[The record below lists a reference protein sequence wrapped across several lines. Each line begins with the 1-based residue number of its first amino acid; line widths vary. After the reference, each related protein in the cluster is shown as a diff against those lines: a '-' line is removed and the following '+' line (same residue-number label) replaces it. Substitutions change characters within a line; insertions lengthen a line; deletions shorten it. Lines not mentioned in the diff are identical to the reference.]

1 MDKEKLIKHH
11 FWILLGLALLLLP
24 VALGAVWM
32 GVADATAKQA
42 QEVKS
47 KQDNLN
53 KQTPKGL
60 NFVVELEKQRQQLD
74 DSKGTVWKVNAG
86 PQASLIKWPRA
97 LAALD
102 RLYFGDQLTDDDRT
116 AFKRNDV
123 YQNEFEEL
131 AELVKPTILAG
142 GNWQT
147 VLRFVKFGAKFP
159 SNEDCWLALED
170 LCIQREMLMCVRE
183 VNQLLARFWDETAK
197 SEKELK
203 EHFQPASGEA
213 VFRFVSPY
221 WQLDLALAPTTQGKG
236 NEYSVRGRLTNK
248 SHRRLNVARIDF
260 MVSMS
265 EGRAVPLPV
274 EGQFLGY
281 NQFIDFKDKRLPG
294 GAAQP
299 KILSIEQKLDAR
311 FVPVKRIEQIKLGY
325 HSHRTA
331 DKPLVMGAVSEE
343 EKKKTANAPP
353 EGADPNAPPAAAG
366 VEKSTSGIDRLRYLT
381 VTKQVRRMPIGV
393 VLIVDQ
399 AHVQDILRAFANSR
413 LHFQTTQVHLT
424 RNRGQSPGAVAMP
437 PAPFGNMGGGAAG
450 GEDSN
455 TNLVEVAVYGL
466 ASIYEKFPPKPA
478 EGAAPEANTPA
489 AAPEANTP
497 SSAPPAPAPGT
508 PPAPKETKPPE
519 APAQPKVG

>member
-42 QEVKS
+42 QTVKS
-47 KQDNLN
+47 KQDSLNLQ
-53 KQTPKGL
+53 KPMGE
-60 NFVVELEKQRQQLD
+60 NFVQELEKQRQLLD

-97 LAALD
+97 LTTLD

-116 AFKRNDV
+116 AFKRKDV
-123 YQNEFEEL
+123 YENEFDDL
-131 AELVKPTILAG
+131 AELVKPTVLAG
-142 GNWQT
+142 GNWQS

-183 VNQLLARFWDETAK
+183 VNLLLARFWDETAK

-203 EHFQPASGEA
+203 EHFQSASDEA

-260 MVSMS
+260 MVSMT
-265 EGRAVPLPV
+265 EGRAMPLSVDGP
-274 EGQFLGY
+274 FLGY
-281 NQFIDFKDKRLPG
+281 DQFIDFKDKRLPG
-294 GAAQP
+294 GAVKP
-299 KILSIEQKLDAR
+299 NILSIEQKLDAR

-366 VEKSTSGIDRLRYLT
+366 AEKSTSGIDRLRYLT
-381 VTKQVRRMPIGV
+381 VTKQVRRMPIGL

-424 RNRGQSPGAVAMP
+424 RNRGQGTGAMP
-437 PAPFGNMGGGAAG
+437 PMPGPGGAAAAAG

-478 EGAAPEANTPA
+478 EGATPDANNPA
-489 AAPEANTP
+489 AAPATNPPAN
-497 SSAPPAPAPGT
+497 APPAPAPGT
-508 PPAPKETKPPE
+508 PEAPKETKPPE
-519 APAQPKVG
+519 TPPQPKVG